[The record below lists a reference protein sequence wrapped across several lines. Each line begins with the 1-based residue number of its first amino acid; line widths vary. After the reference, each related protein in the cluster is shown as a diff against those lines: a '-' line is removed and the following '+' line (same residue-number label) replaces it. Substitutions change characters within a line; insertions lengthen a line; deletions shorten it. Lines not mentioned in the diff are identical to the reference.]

1 MRKHMFLSPHAW
13 NAWTQAHT
21 LTLPSHLTHPRTSLS
36 HTTQFTHAHTHQMDA
51 SMFSHG
57 SDRTRLQEL
66 QREKDQLEPRLSVLY
81 SELEALM

>member
-1 MRKHMFLSPHAW
+1 
-13 NAWTQAHT
+13 
-21 LTLPSHLTHPRTSLS
+21 
-36 HTTQFTHAHTHQMDA
+36 MDA